1 MPAAI
6 PQLREIVER
15 TTHAFGVLN
24 DVGLLSPRYVVSMA
38 RGVFET
44 GPSTASGVIGGHY
57 YRGKEPSIIDDAGTT
72 SFTELRSRSLSIA
85 QGLRAAGVGPGHNVA
100 ILARNHRGFV
110 EATTATALL
119 GADSLFL
126 NTGFAGPQLED
137 VLEREGAGTLIYDEE
152 FAQIVEQGGSKL
164 QRFLSWTDGDPAVP
178 TLDQLARENVA
189 KPPPRPGKI
198 GRATI
203 LTSGTTGTPKGAN
216 RSSASSDLDGMVGF
230 FERMPFR
237 VGETM
242 LVCAPTFHA
251 WGLVNFAMGN
261 LFANTLVM
269 QRRFDPERVLEA
281 IEKHRVEA
289 LAVVPVMLNRIL
301 ALEPS
306 VIQKYDTSSLRRVGC
321 SGSALP
327 GELALRWMNTFGDNL
342 YNMYGSTEVSVT
354 TIAVPSELRAA
365 PGTAGRPPLGTTV
378 RIYDADDK
386 PVPNGTTGRIF
397 FGNSQQFEGY
407 TGGGGKQMLD
417 GLMSI
422 GDVGHF
428 DKNGLLFVEGRDDDM
443 IVSGGE
449 NVFPAEVEDLLSDH
463 PALLEAAVIGVE
475 DEAFGQ
481 RLKAFVVLNEGQS
494 LSEDDAKAY
503 VKNHLARHKVP
514 REVVF
519 LDELPRNPTGKVLK
533 RVLREMDDS
542 NSPHAAPGPEPA

>member
-1 MPAAI
+1 MPTAI
-6 PQLREIVER
+6 PQLREIIER
-15 TTHAFGVLN
+15 TTRTFGVLN
-24 DVGLLSPRYVVSMA
+24 DVGLLSPRFILSMA
-38 RGVFET
+38 RGIYET

-57 YRGKEPSIIDDAGTT
+57 YRGKQASIIDDAGTT
-72 SFTELRSRSLSIA
+72 SFAELRSRSLSIA

-110 EATTATALL
+110 EATSAAALL

-137 VLEREGAGTLIYDEE
+137 VLTREGAGTLIYDEE
-152 FAQIVEQGGSKL
+152 FSEIVERGGSKL

-178 TLDQLARENVA
+178 TLDDLVRANKP
-189 KPPPRPGKI
+189 KPPPRPAKV

-216 RSSASSDLDGMVGF
+216 RSSASSDLDGMIGF

-261 LFANTLVM
+261 LFANTLIL
-269 QRRFDPERVLEA
+269 QRRFDPERVLQA
-281 IEKHRVEA
+281 IEEHRVTA
-289 LAVVPVMLNRIL
+289 MAVVPVMLNRIL
-301 ALEPS
+301 ALDPS

-354 TIAVPSELRAA
+354 TIAIPSELRAA

-378 RIYDADDK
+378 RIFDDDDK
-386 PVPNGTTGRIF
+386 PVSRGTTGRIF
-397 FGNSQQFEGY
+397 VGNSQQFEGY
-407 TGGGGKQMLD
+407 TGGGGKKMLD

-428 DKNGLLFVEGRDDDM
+428 DEKGLLFVEGRDDDM

-449 NVFPAEVEDLLSDH
+449 NVFPAEIEDLLSDH

-494 LSEDDAKAY
+494 LSEADAKEY
-503 VKNHLARHKVP
+503 VKEHLARYKVP
-514 REVVF
+514 RDVVF
-519 LDELPRNPTGKVLK
+519 LDEIPRNPTGKVLK
-533 RVLREMDDS
+533 RVLREMGESDS
-542 NSPHAAPGPEPA
+542 SHDAP

>member
-6 PQLREIVER
+6 PQLRKIIDR
-15 TTHAFGVLN
+15 STRAFGVLN
-24 DVGLLSPRYVVSMA
+24 DVGLLSPRFFVSMA
-38 RGVFET
+38 RGIFET
-44 GPSTASGVIGGHY
+44 GPSAASGVIGGHY
-57 YRGKEPSIIDDAGTT
+57 YRGKEASIIDDAGTT
-72 SFTELRSRSLSIA
+72 SFAELRSRSLSIA
-85 QGLRAAGVGPGHNVA
+85 QGLRSAGVGPGHNVA

-110 EATTATALL
+110 EATTAAALL

-152 FAQIVEQGGSKL
+152 FTEIVDRSAINI
-164 QRFLSWTDGDPAVP
+164 QRFLSWTDGDSSVP
-178 TLDQLARENVA
+178 TLDQLVRANA
-189 KPPPRPGKI
+189 PKPPPRPTKL

-216 RSSASSDLDGMVGF
+216 RSSASGDLDGMIGF

-242 LVCAPTFHA
+242 LICAPTFHA

-261 LFANTLVM
+261 LFANTLVL
-269 QRRFDPERVLEA
+269 QRRFDPERALQA
-281 IEKHRVEA
+281 IEEHRVDSMT
-289 LAVVPVMLNRIL
+289 VVPVMLNRIL
-301 ALEPS
+301 ALDPS

-354 TIAVPSELRAA
+354 SIALPSELRAA

-378 RIYDADDK
+378 RIYDDDDK
-386 PVPNGTTGRIF
+386 PVSRGTTGRIF
-397 FGNSQQFEGY
+397 VGNSQQFEGY
-407 TGGGGKQMLD
+407 TGGGGKKMLN

-428 DKNGLLFVEGRDDDM
+428 DENGLLFVEGRDDDM

-463 PALLEAAVIGVE
+463 PALLEAAVIGVD

-481 RLKAFVVLNEGQS
+481 RLMAFVVLHQDQS
-494 LSEDDAKAY
+494 LSEADAKMY
-503 VKNHLARHKVP
+503 VKDHLARHKVP
-514 REVVF
+514 RNVVF

-533 RVLREMDDS
+533 RVLREMGGS
-542 NSPHAAPGPEPA
+542 VSPGDEP

>member
-1 MPAAI
+1 M
-6 PQLREIVER
+6 R
-15 TTHAFGVLN
+15 TATPRIRGLIQRGAHALGVLN
-24 DVGLLSPRYVVSMA
+24 DVGLLSPRYIAAMA
-38 RGVFET
+38 RGAFEA
-44 GPSTASGVIGGHY
+44 GPSAATGVIGGHY
-57 YRGKEPSIIDDAGTT
+57 YRGKAPAIIDDAGTT
-72 SFTELRSRSLSIA
+72 SFSELRKRSFSIA

-110 EATTATALL
+110 EATTAAALL

-126 NTGFAGPQLED
+126 NTGFAGPQLDD
-137 VLEREGAGTLIYDEE
+137 VLTREQAGTLIYDEE
-152 FAQIVEQGGSKL
+152 FSDIVAHSSSKL
-164 QRFLSWTDGDPAVP
+164 QRFKCWSDGDSTVP
-178 TLDQLARENVA
+178 TLDDLARQNA
-189 KPPPRPGKI
+189 PQPTPKPAKI

-216 RSSASSDLDGMVGF
+216 RSSASGDLDGMVGF

-251 WGLVNFAMGN
+251 WGLINFALGS
-261 LFANTLVM
+261 LFANTLVL
-269 QRRFDPERVLEA
+269 QRRFDPEQVLQA
-281 IEKHRVEA
+281 IQEHRVTA
-289 LAVVPVMLNRIL
+289 MAVVPVMLNRIL
-301 ALEPS
+301 ALDPS
-306 VIQKYDTSSLRRVGC
+306 IIRRYDTSSLQRVGC

-354 TIAVPSELRAA
+354 SIAIPSELRAA

-378 RIYDADDK
+378 RIFDNDDK
-386 PVPNGTTGRIF
+386 PVPDGTTGRIF
-397 FGNSQQFEGY
+397 VGNSQQFEGY
-407 TGGGGKQMLD
+407 TGGGSKKMLD

-428 DKNGLLFVEGRDDDM
+428 DENGFLFVEGRDDDM

-463 PALLEAAVIGVE
+463 PALLEAAVIGVD

-481 RLKAFVVLNEGQS
+481 RLKAFVVLNQGAT
-494 LSEDDAKAY
+494 LSEDEAKKY
-503 VKNHLARHKVP
+503 VKDHLARHKVP
-514 REVVF
+514 RDVVF
-519 LDELPRNPTGKVLK
+519 LDEIPRNPTGKVLK
-533 RVLREMDDS
+533 RVLREMRE
-542 NSPHAAPGPEPA
+542 G